1 MANFNMKKYNVNNA
15 FFNRANKAGSGEIN
29 NGNNI
34 FNNSSETFQAACKA
48 LSRQLMLNNSR
59 ATFPLGD
66 FLDYYI
72 PKVKA
77 GQYTLRRAF
86 EKYVLDRVYGKNAMT
101 AKLNMKY
108 NGSASNKLAKLLAI
122 RKYINNPSNW
132 RNGNFNWGNVNDPDY
147 YDLRAAENRSN
158 INWYT
163 NSLNN
168 RIAYYKN
175 KSKNR
180 G

>member
-1 MANFNMKKYNVNNA
+1 MNNMA
-15 FFNRANKAGSGEIN
+15 FFNRANKAGAGEIN
-29 NGNNI
+29 NGNSI
-34 FNNSSETFQAACKA
+34 YNNSSETFEDACKA
-48 LSRQLMLNNSR
+48 LSRQLMINNRPSTYF
-59 ATFPLGD
+59 ALGD

-72 PKVKA
+72 PKVKS

-86 EKYVLDRVYGKNAMT
+86 EKYVLDQVYGKNAMNY
-101 AKLNMKY
+101 KLNLKY

-163 NSLNN
+163 NSLNG
-168 RIAYYKN
+168 RIAYYRN